1 MTSENAARRPH
12 LAARRRG
19 YAVMVADAMSSDSHT
34 RAGTLEHRLFEVVPD
49 PLVVTSTDGRIL
61 RANPAACAMAGRDEQ
76 ELLASSWWDLIHPA
90 DHAAVA
96 AQQEETSRNGGTGTP
111 FRCLSMRPGGSSR
124 WVESSST
131 LDAEHGLIYS
141 VVRDITG
148 REDLELERLA

>member
-1 MTSENAARRPH
+1 
-12 LAARRRG
+12 
-19 YAVMVADAMSSDSHT
+19 MVADAMSSDSHT

-96 AQQEETSRNGGTGTP
+96 AQQEETSRNGGARTP
-111 FRCLSMRPGGSSR
+111 VPRPLKRPRGRWGWGGA
-124 WVESSST
+124 SST
-131 LDAEHGLIYS
+131 LGAEHGLLYS
-141 VVRDITG
+141 GGRGNTG
-148 REDLELERLA
+148 RQ